1 VRSYNPLARA
11 ARPTC
16 KSHFRRQGGTLPLPE
31 WQVIGAVRKLALNGR
46 PLTMFEFRG
55 EVTRTDSPVLI
66 VADGWD
72 VIAIAERY
80 PTDWRACEAA
90 NFLLTVESGWVRAAS
105 E

>member
-1 VRSYNPLARA
+1 
-11 ARPTC
+11 
-16 KSHFRRQGGTLPLPE
+16 
-31 WQVIGAVRKLALNGR
+31 
-46 PLTMFEFRG
+46 MFEFRG